1 MQVGQKEFYRK
12 STDRRSVLSG
22 DDRTAPSGE
31 KKKKAGES
39 SRKGSCSCTDPLLGV
54 GVGVGV
60 EGIPELFFYLVKDE
74 AGGKLRYLC
83 LISPIKYPVHV
94 RSRGNHQILR

>member
-1 MQVGQKEFYRK
+1 MQVGQKEFYKK

-39 SRKGSCSCTDPLLGV
+39 SRKGKLLLYRSAVGV
-54 GVGVGV
+54 GVSVGVGV
-60 EGIPELFFYLVKDE
+60 EGIPEL
-74 AGGKLRYLC
+74 
-83 LISPIKYPVHV
+83 IW
-94 RSRGNHQILR
+94 